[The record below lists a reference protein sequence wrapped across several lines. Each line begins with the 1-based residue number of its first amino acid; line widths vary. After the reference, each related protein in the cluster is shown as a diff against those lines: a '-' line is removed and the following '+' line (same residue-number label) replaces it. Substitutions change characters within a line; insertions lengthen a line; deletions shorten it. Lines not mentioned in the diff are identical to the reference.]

1 MNKVFLFLVL
11 SAFPNTVLFVE
22 GGPNLSD
29 LTQSV
34 ARRGVYSLSESIPAL
49 SVWEDRR
56 GRCSSRKSVE
66 VAVKRKRPLDLKQK
80 IADEGGFYYGITED
94 TLTKASNS
102 PTEKRMSLSDSMSK
116 ALEELITMRQEMEK
130 MRSEMQTLRWK
141 LMMDGDL
148 EEDSEEKRER
158 DMMLKRKRGKEADS
172 LSKEIESWAKEVML
186 ETDEDGW
193 KNVECSKMM
202 RKSLNPDGLTKASI
216 KWMKDSRG
224 DKAKKNDENEYP
236 CIRCSSTIDAP
247 IEDVCTYLSQES
259 ALPDYNDL
267 VVEYKDVE
275 DISPNAKIC
284 ASWTPQILFIK
295 RREFVTFCHHR
306 WKKDGSEVIVSQAW
320 SHDDYPETKDESSA
334 NACRA
339 YALRGANIISR
350 CPDDADKTII
360 EMISHADPGGNVPAW
375 ACKTAVKALVPV
387 EPFKIFQKINK
398 NVKQNLP
405 QLRERLEAAEMV
417 SSPSGRSSRP
427 AGIAQLG
434 YACFWPKG
442 GGSVEGEQRAIVD
455 QCEDRLGSA
464 LLDQNVQGDETEE
477 SEGY

>member
-1 MNKVFLFLVL
+1 M
-11 SAFPNTVLFVE
+11 SE
-22 GGPNLSD
+22 

-34 ARRGVYSLSESIPAL
+34 ARRGVHSLSKSIPAL
-49 SVWEDRR
+49 SVWEKRQGRR
-56 GRCSSRKSVE
+56 SCRKSLE
-66 VAVKRKRPLDLKQK
+66 VALKRKRPLDLRQK
-80 IADEGGFYYGITED
+80 LSDGGGIYYGITGD
-94 TLTKASNS
+94 TLSKAMNS
-102 PTEKRMSLSDSMSK
+102 QTEKRMSLSDSMSE
-116 ALEELITMRQEMEK
+116 ALEELRAMRQEMEK
-130 MRSEMQTLRWK
+130 MRSEMKTLRWK

-158 DMMLKRKRGKEADS
+158 EMMSKRKHAKEAEI
-172 LSKEIESWAKEVML
+172 LSKEIERWAREVML
-186 ETDEDGW
+186 ETEEDGW
-193 KNVECSKMM
+193 KIVECSKMM

-224 DKAKKNDENEYP
+224 DKAKKNDENLYP
-236 CIRCSSTIDAP
+236 CIRCTATIDAP
-247 IEDVCTYLSQES
+247 LEDVCTYLSQES
-259 ALPDYNDL
+259 ALSDYNDL

-306 WKKDGSEVIVSQAW
+306 WKKDGSEVIVSQAYN
-320 SHDDYPETKDESSA
+320 HDNYPETNDENSA
-334 NACRA
+334 KACRA

-350 CPDDADKTII
+350 CPDDADKTTIA
-360 EMISHADPGGNVPAW
+360 MISHASPGGNVPTW
-375 ACKTAVKALVPV
+375 ACKTAVKALAPI

-398 NVKQNLP
+398 HVKENLP

-442 GGSVEGEQRAIVD
+442 GGSVEGAPKTMVD
-455 QCEDRLGSA
+455 QCEER
-464 LLDQNVQGDETEE
+464 LDQNVQSDDTLER
-477 SEGY
+477 EGY